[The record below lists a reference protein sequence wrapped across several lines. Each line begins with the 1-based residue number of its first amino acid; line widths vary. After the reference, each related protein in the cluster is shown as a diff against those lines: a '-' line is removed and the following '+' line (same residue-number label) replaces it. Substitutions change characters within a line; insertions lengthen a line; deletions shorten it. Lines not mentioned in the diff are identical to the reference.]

1 MGEPRGI
8 CKVGLGRSRE
18 NETSAIT
25 RVAGCWPTC
34 WELIRRNF
42 LEARSWPMY
51 ESATIHSEC
60 RFIVLWLVIYV
71 ILQDPS

>member
-1 MGEPRGI
+1 MLADLWG
-8 CKVGLGRSRE
+8 
-18 NETSAIT
+18 
-25 RVAGCWPTC
+25 
-34 WELIRRNF
+34 LIRRNF